1 MPIRVSVASALC
13 ALAVIS
19 FAAPTE
25 GMARPKARP
34 AAAARPAPAKQWVA
48 AWATST
54 MIAEGNN
61 LVPAEDLTD
70 ATLRQI
76 IRVTSGGDRIRLRLS
91 NAFGTAPLQISAVS
105 VAKSTANTGPA
116 VDPASVHAVTFD
128 GQVSVSIPAGADY
141 VSDPVDLPVKGMD
154 DLAISI
160 FQPAAPT
167 VLTSHPGSRATSYFV
182 HGNHVSDASLD
193 TPKTADRWYEIAAL
207 EVEGT
212 QTQGAIAIVG
222 DSITDGYG
230 VKPNTN
236 VRWPDA
242 LIARLNAQKIPL
254 SVLNFGIGGNRLLQ
268 DGLGPNAMARLNR
281 DVFSQPGVKYLVVFE
296 GVNDLGTSTRDAP
309 ISPEAHAA
317 LVTRMEQSYRQLI
330 DRAHAHGLK
339 VIGATI
345 TPYMGNTYYHP
356 DASNEADRQ
365 AINAWIR
372 TPGRF
377 DAVID
382 FDAFTRDPAKPDQL
396 LPAYDSGDH
405 LHPVAGYPAMGNY
418 VDLKLF
424 K

>member
-1 MPIRVSVASALC
+1 MPIRRSYAAALC
-13 ALAVIS
+13 ALACIS
-19 FAAPTE
+19 FAPVA
-25 GMARPKARP
+25 GMATPKAHP
-34 AAAARPAPAKQWVA
+34 VAAAKPAPEQWVA

-61 LVPAEDLTD
+61 TVPPEDLTD

-76 IRVTSGGDRIRLRLS
+76 IRVTSGGDRIRIRLS
-91 NAFGTAPLQISAVS
+91 NAFGTAPLQIAAVS
-105 VAKSTANTGPA
+105 VARPLTNAGPA
-116 VDPASVHAVTFD
+116 VDPATVHAVTFE
-128 GQVSVSIPAGADY
+128 GQAAVTIPAGADY
-141 VSDPVDLPVKGMD
+141 VSDPIDLPVKGMD

-160 FQPAAPT
+160 FQPAAPA

-182 HGNHVSDASLD
+182 HGNHVSDASFD
-193 TPKTADRWYEIAAL
+193 APKTADRWYEIAGL
-207 EVEGT
+207 EVEGA
-212 QTQGAIAIVG
+212 QTQGAIAVVG

-242 LIARLNAQKIPL
+242 LIARLNAAQVPL
-254 SVLNFGIGGNRLLQ
+254 SVLNFGIGGNRLLL
-268 DGLGPNAMARLNR
+268 DGLGPNALARLNR
-281 DVFSQPGVKYLVVFE
+281 DVFSQPGVKYVVVFE
-296 GVNDLGTSTRDAP
+296 GVNDLGTLTRDAP
-309 ISPEAHAA
+309 VSPEAHAA

-330 DRAHAHGLK
+330 DRAHAHGLR

-365 AINAWIR
+365 AINTWIR

>member
-1 MPIRVSVASALC
+1 MPLRRSAAALC
-13 ALAVIS
+13 ALACIS
-19 FAAPTE
+19 LAIPME
-25 GMARPKARP
+25 SLARPKARP
-34 AAAARPAPAKQWVA
+34 AAVKIMPAKQWVA

-61 LVPAEDLTD
+61 ALPPEDLTD

-76 IRVTSGGDRIRLRLS
+76 VRVTSGGDRIRLRLS

-105 VAKSTANTGPA
+105 LARPKANAGPEI
-116 VDPASVHAVTFD
+116 DPVTVRAVTFD
-128 GQVSVSIPAGADY
+128 GQVSVTIPAGADY

-160 FQPAAPT
+160 HQPEAPQ
-167 VLTSHPGSRATSYFV
+167 VLTGHPGSRATSYLV
-182 HGNHVSDASLD
+182 HGNHVSDAGLD
-193 TPKTADRWYEIAAL
+193 APKTVDHWYEIAAV
-207 EVEGT
+207 EVEGAAT
-212 QTQGAIAIVG
+212 RGAIAIIG

-242 LIARLNAQKIPL
+242 LIARLNAAKVPL
-254 SVLNFGIGGNRLLQ
+254 SVLNFGIGGNRLLL

-296 GVNDLGTSTRDAP
+296 GVNDLGTLTRDAP
-309 ISPEAHAA
+309 APPEAHAA

-396 LPAYDSGDH
+396 RPAYDSGDH
-405 LHPVAGYPAMGNY
+405 LHPVAGYPAMGNF

>member
-1 MPIRVSVASALC
+1 MPIRFISAAALC
-13 ALAVIS
+13 ALAFIS
-19 FAAPTE
+19 FTAPTE
-25 GMARPKARP
+25 GMARPRARPP
-34 AAAARPAPAKQWVA
+34 AAAKPAPAKQWVA

-76 IRVTSGGDRIRLRLS
+76 VRVTSGGEHIRIRLS

-105 VAKSTANTGPA
+105 VAKSKANTGPA
-116 VDPASVHAVTFD
+116 VDPATVRPVTFD
-128 GQVSVSIPAGADY
+128 GQVSVTIPAGADY
-141 VSDPVDLPVKGMD
+141 VSDPIDLPVKGMD

-160 FQPAAPT
+160 YQPSPPAVVTA
-167 VLTSHPGSRATSYFV
+167 HPGSRATSYFV
-182 HGNHVSDASLD
+182 HGNHVSDADLD
-193 TPKTADRWYEIAAL
+193 APKTADRWYEIAAL
-207 EVEGT
+207 EVEGA
-212 QTQGAIAIVG
+212 QTQGAIAIIG

-242 LIARLNAQKIPL
+242 LIARLNAAKIPL

-268 DGLGPNAMARLNR
+268 DGLGPNALARLNR

-309 ISPEAHAA
+309 IPPEAHAA
-317 LVTRMEQSYRQLI
+317 LVVRMEQSYRQLI

-345 TPYMGNTYYHP
+345 TPYMGNGYYHP

-405 LHPVAGYPAMGNY
+405 LHPVNGYPAMGNY

>member
-1 MPIRVSVASALC
+1 MPIRFSSAAALC
-13 ALAVIS
+13 ALAVLS
-19 FAAPTE
+19 FATPME
-25 GMARPKARP
+25 GMARARAHP
-34 AAAARPAPAKQWVA
+34 VATAKPAPAKQWVA

-61 LVPAEDLTD
+61 TLPAEDLTD

-76 IRVTSGGDRIRLRLS
+76 VRVTSGGDRIRIRLS
-91 NAFGTAPLQISAVS
+91 NAFGTQPLQIAAVS
-105 VAKSTANTGPA
+105 VARPKTNAGAA
-116 VDPASVHAVTFD
+116 VDPATVHAVTFE
-128 GQVSVSIPAGADY
+128 GQAAVTIPAGADY
-141 VSDPVDLPVKGMD
+141 VSDPVDMPVKGLD

-160 FQPAAPT
+160 YQPDAPQ

-182 HGNHVSDASLD
+182 HGNHVSDADLT
-193 TPKTADRWYEIAAL
+193 TPKTADRWYEIAGL

-212 QTQGAIAIVG
+212 QTLGAIAIVG

-236 VRWPDA
+236 LRWPDA
-242 LIARLNAQKIPL
+242 LMARLQAAGMPL
-254 SVLNFGIGGNRLLQ
+254 SVLNFGIGGNRLLL
-268 DGLGPNAMARLNR
+268 DGLGPNALARLNR

-296 GVNDLGTSTRDAP
+296 GVNDLGTLTRDAP
-309 ISPEAHAA
+309 VSPEGHAA

-330 DRAHAHGLK
+330 DQAHTHGLR

-377 DAVID
+377 DAIID
-382 FDAFTRDPAKPDQL
+382 FDAFAHDPAKPDQL

>member
-1 MPIRVSVASALC
+1 MPFRRSAAALC
-13 ALAVIS
+13 ALACIS
-19 FAAPTE
+19 FAVPVE
-25 GMARPKARP
+25 GLAKSRP
-34 AAAARPAPAKQWVA
+34 AAAAKPAPAKHWVA

-61 LVPAEDLTD
+61 ALPPEDLTD

-76 IRVTSGGDRIRLRLS
+76 VRVTSGGDRIRIRLS
-91 NAFGTAPLQISAVS
+91 NAFGTGPLQISAVS
-105 VAKSTANTGPA
+105 VAKPKANTAPA
-116 VDPASVHAVTFD
+116 VDPSTIRPVTFD
-128 GQVSVSIPAGADY
+128 GQVSVTIPAGADY

-154 DLAISI
+154 DLAVSI
-160 FQPAAPT
+160 YQPEAPQ
-167 VLTSHPGSRATSYFV
+167 VLTGHPGSRATSYLV
-182 HGNHVSDASLD
+182 HGNHVSDADLD
-193 TPKTADRWYEIAAL
+193 APRTADHWYEIAAV
-207 EVEGT
+207 EVDGT
-212 QTQGAIAIVG
+212 ATQGAIAIVG

-242 LIARLNAQKIPL
+242 LIARLNAAKMPL

-309 ISPEAHAA
+309 ISPDAHAA
-317 LVTRMEQSYRQLI
+317 LVIRMEQSYRQLI
-330 DRAHAHGLK
+330 DRAHAHGIK

-345 TPYMGNTYYHP
+345 TPYMGNSYYHP

-405 LHPVAGYPAMGNY
+405 LHPVAGYPAMGNF

-424 K
+424 R

>member
-1 MPIRVSVASALC
+1 MPIRPYAAALC
-13 ALAVIS
+13 ALACLSLAVPI
-19 FAAPTE
+19 E
-25 GMARPKARP
+25 GMAKPKPRP
-34 AAAARPAPAKQWVA
+34 AAAATAAPAKPWVA

-61 LVPAEDLTD
+61 ALPSEDLTD

-76 IRVTSGGDRIRLRLS
+76 IRVTSGGDRIRIRLS
-91 NAFGTAPLQISAVS
+91 NAFGTQPLQIAAVS
-105 VAKSTANTGPA
+105 VARPRTNAGAA
-116 VDPASVHAVTFD
+116 VDPATVHAVTFD
-128 GQVSVSIPAGADY
+128 GQTAVTIPAGADY
-141 VSDPVDLPVKGMD
+141 VSDPVDMPVKGLD

-160 FQPAAPT
+160 YQPEAPS

-182 HGNHVSDASLD
+182 HGNHVPDADLGS
-193 TPKTADRWYEIAAL
+193 PKTADRWYEIAAV

-236 VRWPDA
+236 LRWPDA
-242 LIARLNAQKIPL
+242 LMARLQAANMPL
-254 SVLNFGIGGNRLLQ
+254 SVLNFGIGGNRLLL

-296 GVNDLGTSTRDAP
+296 GVNDLGTLTRDAP
-309 ISPEAHAA
+309 QPPEAHAA

-330 DRAHAHGLK
+330 DRAHAHGIK

-405 LHPVAGYPAMGNY
+405 LHPVAGYPAMGNF

>member
-1 MPIRVSVASALC
+1 MPIRFKSAAALC

-19 FAAPTE
+19 FAPTE
-25 GMARPKARP
+25 GLAKPKAHP
-34 AAAARPAPAKQWVA
+34 VAVAKPAPAKQWVS

-76 IRVTSGGDRIRLRLS
+76 IRVTSGGDRIRIRLS
-91 NAFGTAPLQISAVS
+91 NAFGTQPLSISAVS
-105 VAKSTANTGPA
+105 VAKSKVNTGPV
-116 VDPASVHAVTFD
+116 VDPATVRTVTFD
-128 GQVSVSIPAGADY
+128 GQLSVTIPAGADY
-141 VSDPVDLPVKGMD
+141 VSDPINLPVKGMD

-160 FQPAAPT
+160 YQPSPPG
-167 VLTSHPGSRATSYFV
+167 VVTSHPGSRATSYFV
-182 HGNHVSDASLD
+182 HGNHVSDADLEA
-193 TPKTADRWYEIAAL
+193 PKTADRWYEIAAL
-207 EVEGT
+207 EVEGV
-212 QTQGAIAIVG
+212 QTQGAIAIIG

-236 VRWPDA
+236 VRWPDT
-242 LIARLNAQKIPL
+242 LIARLNAAKIPL
-254 SVLNFGIGGNRLLQ
+254 SVLNFGIGGNRLLL

-317 LVTRMEQSYRQLI
+317 LVVRMQQSYRQLI